1 LDVVL
6 ANDNLSVPAE
16 QGGGKTIY
24 VQPTGLSHTGLPST
38 ALEQVKMITADL
50 VDEERP
56 WRHDSQKLAQ
66 AVLGFLSDSRKASN
80 VMPKR

>member
-1 LDVVL
+1 
-6 ANDNLSVPAE
+6 
-16 QGGGKTIY
+16 
-24 VQPTGLSHTGLPST
+24 VQPTGLPPQPAGLPPT
-38 ALEQVKMITADL
+38 VPEQVKMITADL

-66 AVLGFLSDSRKASN
+66 AVLSFLSDSRKTSN